1 MSLRQVRRLKE
12 LSGADKETPEPVHG
26 DESGSDQDSP
36 ITAPRGKP
44 SVFSRMRDS
53 SSSSSSTSSESEGEK
68 TPSPSIPAPTV
79 VSKKSEQK
87 PAPAPVQKVKKN
99 TGTNKISAP
108 GINSVVDPTVIID
121 IRFLNPSNELRR
133 IFGRQMSQSSSGPGR
148 PMFSKRRHW
157 LIAPADRS
165 WPLSVKDCFRME
177 LCRDGSHRLVPE
189 SDYEAK
195 LGILTRI
202 VASHDL
208 EALYQFIQF
217 NPFHVH
223 GLIQLAVILIEQR
236 KEFENAYELIK
247 RALYSI
253 QSSFLPSFH
262 PDKSLLLSKDS
273 LFTST
278 VFRALLLYAHLL
290 AGQGCLRTSLEVL
303 KLVYLMEGGMATSC
317 PMTHVLL
324 HLDSAALRSE
334 QYEFLSSFAAS
345 NALNDSLP
353 GTSVL
358 FAVSQKLRGMD
369 IDQSEWN
376 SISPNDIKRSCTGS
390 TPATVALVRSILKFP
405 GALKLVLGREIMPN
419 RPAADILTNKLVQ
432 AFSIKGVACVKSKDE
447 VMKWIEQVVSS
458 ELLDRFSNLNLKK
471 PIPSWI
477 QEGYSDITSSEFEW
491 GATASF
497 VEPAQIIEAEGHIM
511 EMYLDSALSV
521 PRPTVRE
528 PLLAHAVSLDS
539 NPVAAFFQT
548 LLPWSRVDTA
558 GTESTPITATG
569 LIERLF
575 GAPPEPASEHS
586 SDEEEIVM
594 E

>member
-1 MSLRQVRRLKE
+1 
-12 LSGADKETPEPVHG
+12 
-26 DESGSDQDSP
+26 
-36 ITAPRGKP
+36 
-44 SVFSRMRDS
+44 
-53 SSSSSSTSSESEGEK
+53 
-68 TPSPSIPAPTV
+68 
-79 VSKKSEQK
+79 
-87 PAPAPVQKVKKN
+87 
-99 TGTNKISAP
+99 
-108 GINSVVDPTVIID
+108 
-121 IRFLNPSNELRR
+121 
-133 IFGRQMSQSSSGPGR
+133 
-148 PMFSKRRHW
+148 
-157 LIAPADRS
+157 
-165 WPLSVKDCFRME
+165 ME
-177 LCRDGSHRLVPE
+177 ICKDGSHRLVPE
-189 SDYEAK
+189 TDYEAK
-195 LGILTRI
+195 LSILTRI

-303 KLVYLMEGGMATSC
+303 KLVYLMEGGMATAC

-324 HLDSAALRSE
+324 HLDSAAMRSE
-334 QYEFLSSFAAS
+334 QYEFLSSFASS
-345 NALNDSLP
+345 NGLNDALP
-353 GTSVL
+353 GTSAL
-358 FAVSQKLRGMD
+358 FAVSQKLRGID

-390 TPATVALVRSILKFP
+390 TSATVALVRSILKFP
-405 GALKLVLGREIMPN
+405 GALKLVVGREIVPN

-432 AFSIKGVACVKSKDE
+432 AFSLKGIACVKSNDE
-447 VMKWIEQVVSS
+447 VMKWIEEVLSS
-458 ELLDRFSNLNLKK
+458 SLIDRFSSLNVKK
-471 PIPSWI
+471 PSPLWI
-477 QEGYSDITSSEFEW
+477 QEGYNDIISSEFEW

-511 EMYLDSALSV
+511 EMYLDSSLSI
-521 PRPTVRE
+521 PRPAVRQ
-528 PLLAHAVSLDS
+528 PLLTPHAVSLDS

-548 LLPWSRVDTA
+548 LLPWSRVDTT

-575 GAPPEPASEHS
+575 GPPPAPPSDHS
-586 SDEEEIVM
+586 SDDEEIVM